1 MECLKRSTIM
11 DIAQQLIHQYGT
23 SQNLAVRID
32 VHERFS
38 TNLYCW
44 MLWVFDHFDLPEPCR
59 VLELGCGVG
68 KLWVE
73 NAQRIRPTWAITV
86 SDFSPAM
93 LAATKANLA
102 DVHAAF
108 DFQQVDVEHIPFS
121 SQTFDAVIA
130 NHMLYYARDRDRAV
144 AEIARVLKP
153 GGKLYASTN
162 GMRHLKEID
171 DLIVGFRGGARPIA
185 SVITMFNLDT
195 GQDVL
200 ARHFA
205 RVDIDRQANALRI
218 TDPEALTAFC
228 LSITRAAIPE
238 QSHPAFAS
246 YVAQHVQAHG
256 GTLHIEKDAGLFVAM
271 KG

>member
-1 MECLKRSTIM
+1 MS
-11 DIAQQLIHQYGT
+11 
-23 SQNLAVRID
+23 RIYQAFQRALLRLSK
-32 VHERFS
+32 RFS
-38 TNLYCW
+38 RAGLYEWLNEVVSSIPSSEKNVVLSVGAGGDVSELIGRRIGARVTEVDIDPARKPDIVADVCD
-44 MLWVFDHFDLPEPCR
+44 MNMFADQSVDVIFMVE
-59 VLELGCGVG
+59 VLEHV
-68 KLWVE
+68 KTP
-73 NAQRIRPTWAITV
+73 QRAL
-86 SDFSPAM
+86 DEM
-93 LAATKANLA
+93 
-102 DVHAAF
+102 H
-108 DFQQVDVEHIPFS
+108 
-121 SQTFDAVIA
+121 
-130 NHMLYYARDRDRAV
+130 
-144 AEIARVLKP
+144 RVLKP

-171 DLIVGFRGGARPIA
+171 DLIIGFRGGTRPIA

-218 TDPEALTAFC
+218 IDPEALTAFC